1 MNGFYTKARYSVTW
15 VMADSLWPCELYP
28 ASSSVC
34 GILQARI
41 LEWVSM
47 STSQG
52 KISSIKFIGGGEL
65 FVNVSNLIK
74 TFDKRSHPF
83 IDTGH
88 SSQRRLLDFLGGASG
103 KEPMCQCRTCLLDP
117 WVRKIPWKRKWQPTS
132 ISLPG
137 ESHGQRNLA
146 GYIP

>member
-1 MNGFYTKARYSVTW
+1 MVFTPKQGAQSLESWLTLCGPVNYTLPVPLSVGFSRQEYWSGLPCPPPKVRYPP
-15 VMADSLWPCELYP
+15 LNLL
-28 ASSSVC
+28 
-34 GILQARI
+34 GR
-41 LEWVSM
+41 
-47 STSQG
+47 
-52 KISSIKFIGGGEL
+52 GEL

-83 IDTGH
+83 TDTGH
-88 SSQRRLLDFLGGASG
+88 SSQRRLLDFLGGASV
-103 KEPMCQCRTCLLDP
+103 KEPTCQYRTCLLDP

-132 ISLPG
+132 VSLPG